1 MTNKDPMEAWITME
15 EAEHQAQ
22 GQKVWRA
29 VVRASHGIVV
39 QQ

>member
-1 MTNKDPMEAWITME
+1 MMNKDLMEAWITME
-15 EAEHQAQ
+15 EAEHRAK
-22 GQKVWRA
+22 GQKVSRA